1 MQIGD
6 ITVEDPTGRSVSL
19 GDVITVPTIVVL
31 VRYFG

>member
-1 MQIGD
+1 MHISD
-6 ITVEDPTGRSVSL
+6 ITVEDPAGKSVIL